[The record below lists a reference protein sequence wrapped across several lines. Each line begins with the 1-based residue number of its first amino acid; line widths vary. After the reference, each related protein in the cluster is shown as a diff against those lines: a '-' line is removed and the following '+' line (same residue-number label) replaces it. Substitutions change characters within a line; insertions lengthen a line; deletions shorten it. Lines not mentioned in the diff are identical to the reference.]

1 MRKWYLPIGNSV
13 GEYYR
18 DRSFNS
24 RSGMKVSWLAV
35 ELEESAPRMSAA
47 PRASRLKALV
57 VRPARSMLLETP
69 GSPSGGRGFDS
80 PLRIQQKAKKP
91 TGGFFTF
98 WWSRGESNPRP
109 QVIYDQFYM
118 RSRFIFVLAAT

>member
-1 MRKWYLPIGNSV
+1 M
-13 GEYYR
+13 
-18 DRSFNS
+18 
-24 RSGMKVSWLAV
+24 
-35 ELEESAPRMSAA
+35 
-47 PRASRLKALV
+47 
-57 VRPARSMLLETP
+57 
-69 GSPSGGRGFDS
+69 SGGSRGESLVLALQGQPVPSAFASALALTHVLRYPTVRTGRRFDS

-91 TGGFFTF
+91 TRGFFTF